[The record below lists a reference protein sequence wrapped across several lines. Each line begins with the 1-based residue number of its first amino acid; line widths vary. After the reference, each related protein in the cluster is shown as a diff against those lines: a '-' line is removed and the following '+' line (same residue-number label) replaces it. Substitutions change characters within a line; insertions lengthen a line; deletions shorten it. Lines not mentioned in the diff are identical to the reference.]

1 MIRWRY
7 RDTVLALCTLA
18 FFVTMF
24 GRLAI
29 SPVVPAITD
38 EFGVSNAV
46 IGASLTGMWLAYGF
60 AQFPSG
66 VLGDRYGERGIILVA
81 LGGTAVAC
89 LLIAVAPL
97 FSVFVLATVVLGAVA
112 GLHYSVATTLLSR
125 IHDNVGIAIGIHNSG
140 ATVAGLIAPVAV
152 AWVGVTYGWRP
163 AVALTA
169 AVGIP
174 AFALFALSVRPT
186 EPRRPELPLRERFQL
201 RSLLELL
208 SRPVIAFT
216 LFIAIVGEFV
226 WQGSASF
233 LPVFLIEQ
241 RGYSTTVA
249 AMGFSAYFVAQG
261 IAQVGV
267 GAASD
272 RFGRDRATASCL
284 LVGAVGLVVLVAG
297 PGLAGA
303 AVGVILLGIGMSF
316 EAALLPRFLEELG
329 AAERGAGF
337 GLVRTVYVITAS
349 LGSVVVGLVADLFG
363 WGVSFAFLAG
373 LLTLAVAAFVVN
385 WTFGLDL

>member
-7 RDTVLALCTLA
+7 RDTVLTLCTLA

-46 IGASLTGMWLAYGF
+46 IGASLTGMWLAYGL

-66 VLGDRYGERGIILVA
+66 VLGDRYGERGVILVS
-81 LGGTAVAC
+81 LGGTTVAC
-89 LLIAVAPL
+89 LLLAVAPL
-97 FSVFVLATVVLGAVA
+97 FFVFVLATVLLGAVA
-112 GLHYSVATTLLSR
+112 GLHFSVATTLLSR
-125 IHDNVGIAIGIHNSG
+125 IHDNVGLAIGIHSSG
-140 ATVAGLIAPVAV
+140 STVAGLIAPVAV
-152 AWVGVTYGWRP
+152 AWVGVTYGWRL
-163 AVALTA
+163 AIALTA

-174 AFALFALSVRPT
+174 AFVLFALFVRPT

-201 RSLLELL
+201 RSLLDLL

-216 LFIAIVGEFV
+216 LCIAIVSEFV

-233 LPVFLIEQ
+233 LPVFLIDH

-249 AMGFSAYFVAQG
+249 ATGFSAYFVVQG
-261 IAQVGV
+261 VTLVGV
-267 GAASD
+267 GAAAD
-272 RFGRDRATASCL
+272 RFGRDIATGSCL
-284 LVGAVGLVVLVAG
+284 LVGALGLIVLVSV
-297 PGLAGA
+297 PGAAGA
-303 AVGVILLGIGMSF
+303 VLGVILLGIGMSF
-316 EAALLPRFLEELG
+316 EAALVPRFLDALT

-373 LLTLAVAAFVVN
+373 LLTLAIGAFVVN
-385 WTFGLDL
+385 WAFGLEL